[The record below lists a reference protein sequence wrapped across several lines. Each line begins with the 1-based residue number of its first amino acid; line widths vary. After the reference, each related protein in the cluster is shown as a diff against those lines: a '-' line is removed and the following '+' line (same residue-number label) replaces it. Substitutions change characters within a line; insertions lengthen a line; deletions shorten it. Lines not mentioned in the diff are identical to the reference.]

1 MRNLVLLAL
10 GLLATAVT
18 VAGCGGG
25 EPTGGTPLRS
35 DALSVGTLTPG
46 RSATDA
52 PATPPAEASG
62 GGAAGTV
69 PPRTPGRTDAG
80 GAPGPSRDAS

>member
-1 MRNLVLLAL
+1 MGKPSLAA
-10 GLLATAVT
+10 GLLAAATA

-25 EPTGGTPLRS
+25 EHAGALRRS

-52 PATPPAEASG
+52 PAAPPAKASAG
-62 GGAAGTV
+62 DAAAATV
-69 PPRTPGRTDAG
+69 PLRTSGRTSAG
-80 GAPGPSRDAS
+80 GAPGLK